1 MSPTNEHRRER
12 FKRLATAR
20 TNAVLQRL
28 KVLGNCAN
36 QQAYEYSEEEVEKI
50 FATIDKYLKSIKAK
64 FSFPKEEKFKL

>member
-1 MSPTNEHRRER
+1 MSIVNQNRQDR

-36 QQAYEYSEEEVEKI
+36 RQAYEYTEDEVEKI
-50 FATIDKYLKSIKAK
+50 FATIDKYLRSIKSK
-64 FSFPKEEKFKL
+64 FNFPKEEKFKL